1 MATERQWEARLRA
14 CQAKVARLEQAGKKP
29 PPAPSPTGR
38 IDKKGAGIA
47 AGGGAA
53 CAPAGAY
60 SQEIVDWIY
69 SMVNELPYW
78 LQGLFGL
85 SLIEDLVGALVGFC
99 VGAFVVGTY
108 KIMRSYQ

>member
-1 MATERQWEARLRA
+1 MATERQWEARLIA
-14 CQAKVARLEQAGKKP
+14 CQTKVERLEKQLAGKA
-29 PPAPSPTGR
+29 PPAPSPTGK

-69 SMVNELPYW
+69 SMVNQLPYW
-78 LQGLFGL
+78 FQSLFKL
-85 SLIEDLVGALVGFC
+85 SLIEDLVGAI
-99 VGAFVVGTY
+99 VVGTY
-108 KIMRSYQ
+108 KIMKSYQ